1 MSRLILVP
9 LDGSDFS
16 ESVLDTAIGL
26 ARRWDARLE
35 IATVHEAVPALD
47 HDLWESAARE
57 WSERYIEEV
66 ADRIQDEAGFKVPA
80 TSLNGSPAEAIQHH
94 ALARGVDLIVMAT
107 HGRGPMSRFWLGS
120 TADGLVRHSTVP
132 VLLLRPDEEAP
143 RRLPDFAPQKVVV
156 PLDGS
161 PESEA
166 ILPHAITLAGE
177 EGTDFELVRVYP
189 YAKDFSSSYLPHTVQ
204 MNTDLLEERRKA
216 AEEYVQAEADELVK
230 QGLSARGHVIVEE
243 NPASGI
249 LDFAKRTGADLIA
262 MSTHGRGGVP
272 RLVLGSVTDKIV
284 RGAQIPTLVFH
295 PTAVEGEPER
305 TRARGIPRAQLGAYS
320 TGSDHEHRA

>member
-16 ESVLDTAIGL
+16 ESVLGTAIDL
-26 ARRWDARLE
+26 ARGWDARLE
-35 IATVHEAVPALD
+35 IVTVHEAVPALD
-47 HDLWESAARE
+47 HDLWETASRE

-66 ADRIQDEAGFKVPA
+66 ADRIEYKSGLKVPA
-80 TSLNGSPAEAIQHH
+80 TSLDGSPAEAIQHH
-94 ALARGVDLIVMAT
+94 SLARGADLIVMAT

-132 VLLLRPDEEAP
+132 VLLLRPDEDAP
-143 RRLPDFAPQKVVV
+143 ERLPNFEPRKVVV

-166 ILPHAITLAGE
+166 ILAHAITLAGD
-177 EGTDFELVRVYP
+177 EGTEFDLVRVYP

-216 AEEYVQAEADELVK
+216 AEEYIQAEADELVK
-230 QGLSARGHVIVEE
+230 QGLSARGHVVVED
-243 NPASGI
+243 NPATGI
-249 LDFAKRTGADLIA
+249 LDFAERTGADLIA

-272 RLVLGSVTDKIV
+272 RLVLGSVTDKVV
-284 RGAQIPTLVFH
+284 RGAQIPTLVCH
-295 PTAVEGEPER
+295 PPAVDEEPER
-305 TRARGIPRAQLGAYS
+305 TRARGIPRARVEAYS

>member
-9 LDGSDFS
+9 LDGSEFS
-16 ESVLDTAIGL
+16 ESVLDTAIDL
-26 ARRWDARLE
+26 ARRWGARLE

-47 HDLWESAARE
+47 HDLWESASRE

-66 ADRIQDEAGFKVPA
+66 ADRIQDEADLTVPA
-80 TSLNGSPAEAIQHH
+80 TSLDGSPAQAIQHH

-132 VLLLRPDEEAP
+132 ILLLRPDEDAP
-143 RRLPDFAPQKVVV
+143 GRMPSFEPRKVVV
-156 PLDGS
+156 PLNGS

-166 ILPHAITLAGE
+166 ILSHAIALVGD
-177 EGTDFELVRVYP
+177 EGTEFDLVRVYP

-216 AEEYVQAEADELVK
+216 AEEYIQAETDELVK
-230 QGLSARGHVIVEE
+230 QGLSAKGHVVVDES
-243 NPASGI
+243 PATGI

-272 RLVLGSVTDKIV
+272 RLVLGSVTDKVV
-284 RGAQIPTLVFH
+284 RGAQIPTLVCH
-295 PTAVEGEPER
+295 PTAVDAEPER
-305 TRARGIPRAQLGAYS
+305 AVRARGASRERVRA
-320 TGSDHEHRA
+320 